1 MGFFVGWSYDWLA
14 FSQPKTLNEMSVL
27 TKEQRTKWGLFL
39 GVWTSFGLFFS
50 TQSYF
55 HAQLYERPMTWRNAL
70 LSNLPDW
77 YIWAAFSLLIGWLF
91 RRFPLEKEQLAVS
104 LAVHIPA
111 SLVIA
116 WVSLALAVSALFV
129 FVIGPGDDHF
139 EWWPVMRRNV
149 AMSYHWWVL
158 VYWAILGAYQ
168 GFEYHRKFRERE
180 KRAIQLEAQLVQ
192 AQLQALKMQLHP
204 HFLFNTLNS
213 ISALLHH
220 DPELADRMI
229 ARLGDFLRLTLDN
242 SGAQEVTLQ
251 KELEFLK
258 CYLEIER
265 VRFQDRLTVSYD
277 VAPETLEAMVPN
289 LVWQPIVENAIRHA
303 IAPRAGKGQIEVRA
317 QRTGAKLQLQVQDD
331 GPGLPTNQNSNG
343 SSSKGVGLANTRER
357 LRQLYGTD
365 QRFELANGSER
376 GLVVTLEIPFNPSA
390 NRANESVGE
399 VQWK

>member
-1 MGFFVGWSYDWLA
+1 MIRERW
-14 FSQPKTLNEMSVL
+14 
-27 TKEQRTKWGLFL
+27 TKWSLFA
-39 GVWTSFGLFFS
+39 GVWTLFGLFFS
-50 TQSYF
+50 TQAYV
-55 HAQLYERPMTWRNAL
+55 HAQLYERPMTWGHAL

-91 RRFPLEKEQLAVS
+91 RHFPLEKDRLAVS

-111 SLVIA
+111 SLLIA
-116 WVSLALAVSALFV
+116 WISLALAVSSLFV
-129 FVIGPGDDHF
+129 FVIAPGDDHF
-139 EWWPVMRRNV
+139 QWWPVMKRNV

-158 VYWAILGAYQ
+158 VYWAILCAYQ
-168 GFEYHRKFRERE
+168 GFDYHRRFRERE
-180 KRAIQLEAQLVQ
+180 RRAIQLEAQLVQ

-213 ISALLHH
+213 ISALLHS

-242 SGAQEVTLQ
+242 SGAQEITLRT
-251 KELEFLK
+251 ELEFLQ

-277 VAPETLEAMVPN
+277 VAPETLDAMVPN

-303 IAPRAGKGQIEVRA
+303 IAPRAGSGRIEIRA
-317 QRTGAKLQLQVQDD
+317 RRSGARLQLQVKDD
-331 GPGLPTNQNSNG
+331 GPGLARNQNPNG
-343 SSSKGVGLANTRER
+343 SSGKGVGLANTRQR
-357 LRQLYGTD
+357 LRQLYGSD
-365 QRFELANGSER
+365 HHFELGNGSER
-376 GLVVTLEIPFNPSA
+376 GLVVTLEIPFNPSTSRTEA
-390 NRANESVGE
+390 AAGE

>member
-1 MGFFVGWSYDWLA
+1 M
-14 FSQPKTLNEMSVL
+14 

-39 GVWTSFGLFFS
+39 GVWTLFGLFFS

-55 HAQLYERPMTWRNAL
+55 HAQMYERPMTWRHAL

-91 RRFPLEKEQLAVS
+91 RRFPLEKERLAVS

-111 SLVIA
+111 SLLIA

-129 FVIGPGDDHF
+129 FVIAPGDDHF
-139 EWWPVMRRNV
+139 QWWPVMRRNV
-149 AMSYHWWVL
+149 AMNYHWWVL

-168 GFEYHRKFRERE
+168 GLDYHRRFRERE
-180 KRAIQLEAQLVQ
+180 KRAVQLEAQLVQ

-277 VAPETLEAMVPN
+277 VAPEALDAMVPN
-289 LVWQPIVENAIRHA
+289 LLWQPIVENAIRYA
-303 IAPRAGKGQIEVRA
+303 IAPRAGRGHIEMRA
-317 QRTGAKLQLQVQDD
+317 QRMGALLQLQVKDD
-331 GPGLPTNQNSNG
+331 GPGLPSNQNPNG
-343 SSSKGVGLANTRER
+343 SSKGVGLANTRER
-357 LRQLYGTD
+357 LRQLYGSNH
-365 QRFELANGSER
+365 RFELGNGSDR
-376 GLVVTLEIPFNPSA
+376 GLVVTLEIPFSPSA
-390 NRANESVGE
+390 SRVDTRVGE

>member
-1 MGFFVGWSYDWLA
+1 
-14 FSQPKTLNEMSVL
+14 MSVM
-27 TKEQRTKWGLFL
+27 TKEQRTKWSLFL
-39 GVWTSFGLFFS
+39 GIWTSFGLFFS

-55 HAQLYERPMTWRNAL
+55 HAQMYERPMTWRHAL

-91 RRFPLEKEQLAVS
+91 RHFPLEKGRLAVS

-111 SLVIA
+111 SLVVA

-129 FVIGPGDDHF
+129 FVIAPGDDHF
-139 EWWPVMRRNV
+139 QWWPVMRRNI

-180 KRAIQLEAQLVQ
+180 KRAVQLEGQLVQ

-213 ISALLHH
+213 ISALLHQ
-220 DPELADRMI
+220 DPGLADRMI

-242 SGAQEVTLQ
+242 SGSQEVTLQ
-251 KELEFLK
+251 RELEFLK

-277 VAPETLEAMVPN
+277 VAPETLDAMVPN

-303 IAPRAGKGQIEVRA
+303 IAPRAGSGRIEVRA
-317 QRTGAKLQLQVQDD
+317 QRIGSKLQLQVKDD
-331 GPGLPTNQNSNG
+331 GPGLSSKQGSNG
-343 SSSKGVGLANTRER
+343 SKGVGLANTRER
-357 LRQLYGTD
+357 LRQLYGD
-365 QRFELANGSER
+365 EQRFELGGGSDP
-376 GLVVTLEIPFNPSA
+376 GLVVTLEIPFSHSA
-390 NRANESVGE
+390 SRIGRRIGE

>member
-1 MGFFVGWSYDWLA
+1 M
-14 FSQPKTLNEMSVL
+14 

-39 GVWTSFGLFFS
+39 GVWTLFGLFFS

-55 HAQLYERPMTWRNAL
+55 HAQIYERPMTWRHAL

-91 RRFPLEKEQLAVS
+91 RHFPFEKGRLAVS
-104 LAVHIPA
+104 LAIHIPA

-129 FVIGPGDDHF
+129 IVIAPGDDHF
-139 EWWPVMRRNV
+139 QWWPVMRRNV

-168 GFEYHRKFRERE
+168 GFDYHRKFRERE
-180 KRAIQLEAQLVQ
+180 KRAVQLEAQLVQ
-192 AQLQALKMQLHP
+192 AQLQALKMQLQP

-242 SGAQEVTLQ
+242 SGDQEVTLQ

-277 VAPETLEAMVPN
+277 VAPETLDAM
-289 LVWQPIVENAIRHA
+289 
-303 IAPRAGKGQIEVRA
+303 
-317 QRTGAKLQLQVQDD
+317 
-331 GPGLPTNQNSNG
+331 
-343 SSSKGVGLANTRER
+343 
-357 LRQLYGTD
+357 
-365 QRFELANGSER
+365 
-376 GLVVTLEIPFNPSA
+376 
-390 NRANESVGE
+390 
-399 VQWK
+399 

>member
-1 MGFFVGWSYDWLA
+1 M
-14 FSQPKTLNEMSVL
+14 
-27 TKEQRTKWGLFL
+27 TKERRTKCGLFL
-39 GVWTSFGLFFS
+39 GVWTAFGLFFS

-55 HAQLYERPMTWRNAL
+55 HAQMYERPMTWSNAL

-91 RRFPLEKEQLAVS
+91 RRFPLEKGRLAVS

-111 SLVIA
+111 SLAIA

-129 FVIGPGDDHF
+129 FVIAPGDDHF
-139 EWWPVMRRNV
+139 EWWPVMKRNV

-168 GFEYHRKFRERE
+168 GFDYHRKFRERE
-180 KRAIQLEAQLVQ
+180 KRTIQLEAQLVQ

-242 SGAQEVTLQ
+242 SGAQEVTLR

-277 VAPETLEAMVPN
+277 VAPETLDAMVPN

-303 IAPRAGKGQIEVRA
+303 IAPRAGKGHIEVRA
-317 QRTGAKLQLQVQDD
+317 HRTGPQLQLQVKDD
-331 GPGLPTNQNSNG
+331 GPGLASNQNSNG
-343 SSSKGVGLANTRER
+343 SSGKGVGLANTRER
-357 LRQLYGTD
+357 LRQLYGTA
-365 QRFELANGSER
+365 QRFELGNDPDR
-376 GLVVTLEIPFNPSA
+376 GLTVTLEIPFNPSA
-390 NRANESVGE
+390 SRINERVGE

>member
-1 MGFFVGWSYDWLA
+1 
-14 FSQPKTLNEMSVL
+14 MSDAKSSHETWVM
-27 TKEQRTKWGLFL
+27 TKEQRAKWSLFL
-39 GVWTSFGLFFS
+39 GVWTLFGLFFS

-55 HAQLYERPMTWRNAL
+55 HAQMYERPMTWRHAL

-91 RRFPLEKEQLAVS
+91 RRFPLEKGRLAPS
-104 LAVHIPA
+104 LMIHIPA

-116 WVSLALAVSALFV
+116 WVSLALAVSALFI
-129 FVIGPGDDHF
+129 FVIAPGDEHF
-139 EWWPVMRRNV
+139 QWWPVMRRNV

-168 GFEYHRKFRERE
+168 GFDYHRRFRERE
-180 KRAIQLEAQLVQ
+180 KRAVQLEAQLVQ

-242 SGAQEVTLQ
+242 SGGQEVTLQ

-277 VAPETLEAMVPN
+277 VAPETLDAMVPN
-289 LVWQPIVENAIRHA
+289 LAWQPIVENAIRHA
-303 IAPRAGKGQIEVRA
+303 IAPRAGRGHIEIRA
-317 QRTGAKLQLQVQDD
+317 QRTGKTLQLQVKDD
-331 GPGLPTNQNSNG
+331 GPGLPPNQNSNG
-343 SSSKGVGLANTRER
+343 SSSRGVGLANTRER
-357 LRQLYGTD
+357 LRQLYGNNHH
-365 QRFELANGSER
+365 FELVNGSDR
-376 GLVVTLEIPFNPSA
+376 GLVVTLEIPFNTSA
-390 NRANESVGE
+390 SQVSARIGE
-399 VQWK
+399 VEWK

>member
-1 MGFFVGWSYDWLA
+1 MMSDTKFSPETWL
-14 FSQPKTLNEMSVL
+14 M
-27 TKEQRTKWGLFL
+27 TKDQRTKWGLFL
-39 GVWTSFGLFFS
+39 GVWTLFGLFFS

-55 HAQLYERPMTWRNAL
+55 HAQMYERPMTWRHAL

-91 RRFPLEKEQLAVS
+91 RRFPLEKGRLAAS
-104 LAVHIPA
+104 LMIHIPA
-111 SLVIA
+111 SLIIA
-116 WVSLALAVSALFV
+116 WVSLALAVSALFI
-129 FVIGPGDDHF
+129 FVIAPDDDHF
-139 EWWPVMRRNV
+139 QWWPVMRRNV

-168 GFEYHRKFRERE
+168 GFDYHRRFRERE
-180 KRAIQLEAQLVQ
+180 KRAVQLEAQLVQ

-277 VAPETLEAMVPN
+277 VAPETLDAMVPN
-289 LVWQPIVENAIRHA
+289 LAWQPIVENAIRHA
-303 IAPRAGKGQIEVRA
+303 IAPRAGRGHIEMRA
-317 QRTGAKLQLQVQDD
+317 QRRGEALQLQVKDD
-331 GPGLPTNQNSNG
+331 GPGLPSQQNSNG
-343 SSSKGVGLANTRER
+343 LFSKGVGLANTRER
-357 LRQLYGTD
+357 LRQLYGND
-365 QRFELANGSER
+365 HRFELANGSDR
-376 GLVVTLEIPFNPSA
+376 GLIVTLEIPYKLSA
-390 NRANESVGE
+390 SHVDASVGE

>member
-1 MGFFVGWSYDWLA
+1 
-14 FSQPKTLNEMSVL
+14 MSGAKPSRETWVM

-39 GVWTSFGLFFS
+39 GVWTLFGLFFS

-55 HAQLYERPMTWRNAL
+55 HAQMYERPMTWRHAL

-91 RRFPLEKEQLAVS
+91 QRFPLEKGRLAAS
-104 LAVHIPA
+104 LMIHIPA

-116 WVSLALAVSALFV
+116 WVSLALAVSALFI
-129 FVIGPGDDHF
+129 FVIAPDDEHF
-139 EWWPVMRRNV
+139 QWWPVMRRNV

-158 VYWAILGAYQ
+158 VYWAILGANQ
-168 GFEYHRKFRERE
+168 GFDYHRRFRERE
-180 KRAIQLEAQLVQ
+180 KRAVQLEAQLVQ

-220 DPELADRMI
+220 DPGLADRMI

-277 VAPETLEAMVPN
+277 VAPETLDAMVPN
-289 LVWQPIVENAIRHA
+289 LAWQPIVENAIRHA
-303 IAPRAGKGQIEVRA
+303 IAPRAGRGHIEMRA
-317 QRTGAKLQLQVQDD
+317 HRTGETLQLQVKDD
-331 GPGLPTNQNSNG
+331 GPGLPSHQNSNG

-357 LRQLYGTD
+357 LRQLYGNNH
-365 QRFELANGSER
+365 RLELANGSDR
-376 GLVVTLEIPFNPSA
+376 GLVVTLEIPFKPSA
-390 NRANESVGE
+390 SHVDASVGE